1 MGRASFLAGVIVG
14 VALLLGSAAPSWAK
28 LYKYTDKSGNV
39 HIVDSP
45 MKIPPQ
51 YHDQLAPEDRPD
63 PATGTVPDK
72 GDSDSSLPVYKS
84 ISPPPASAGSD
95 PAPTSEERRESL
107 REKKRDNCQVSIER
121 LEARRKDLEARYE
134 KWASEE
140 RKKGKIGDEPNWI
153 SCSSGDGRACIEN
166 NRKMR
171 REREEKLLKS
181 SPYHAEFR
189 TLEAIQKQLERRCRD

>member
-1 MGRASFLAGVIVG
+1 MGRAPLVAGMVLG
-14 VALLLGSAAPSWAK
+14 VVLLLGSAAQSWAK

-63 PATGTVPDK
+63 PETGEVPDT
-72 GDSDSSLPVYKS
+72 GSSDNSLPTYKS
-84 ISPPPASAGSD
+84 ISSPPPSAGSD

-107 REKKRDNCQVSIER
+107 RERKRDNCQQELER
-121 LEARRKDLEARYE
+121 LLQRIKSLDARYE
-134 KWASEE
+134 KWAAEE

-153 SCSSGDGRACIEN
+153 SCSSGDGRACLEN

-171 REREEKLLKS
+171 EEREEKLLKS
-181 SPYHAEFR
+181 SPYYSEFR
-189 TLEAIQKQLERRCRD
+189 TLEAKQKQLERRCRD

>member
-1 MGRASFLAGVIVG
+1 MGRAPSLAGFIVG

-63 PATGTVPDK
+63 PETGTIPEK
-72 GDSDSSLPVYKS
+72 ESSDSSLPVYKS
-84 ISPPPASAGSD
+84 ISSPPPSAGSD
-95 PAPTSEERRESL
+95 PAPTNEERRESL
-107 REKKRDNCQVSIER
+107 RERKRDTCQVELDRLLER
-121 LEARRKDLEARYE
+121 IKGLQARYE
-134 KWASEE
+134 KWAAEE
-140 RKKGKIGDEPNWI
+140 RKKGRIGDETKWI
-153 SCSSGDGRACIEN
+153 SCSTGDADACIEN

-171 REREEKLLKS
+171 SEREDKLLKS
-181 SPYHAEFR
+181 SPYYSEFR
-189 TLEAIQKQLERRCRD
+189 TLEAKQKQLERRCRD